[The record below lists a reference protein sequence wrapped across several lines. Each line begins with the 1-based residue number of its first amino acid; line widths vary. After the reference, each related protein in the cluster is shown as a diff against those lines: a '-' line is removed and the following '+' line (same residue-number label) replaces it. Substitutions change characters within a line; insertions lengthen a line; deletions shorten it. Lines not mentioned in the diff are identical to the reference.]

1 MHLAKK
7 TSGRSK
13 IRSWLCNFETV
24 VMDEIQNICS
34 VVYMEFLTV
43 QMSTAQITV
52 DVVDSGAIGQLHLG
66 LAF

>member
-1 MHLAKK
+1 
-7 TSGRSK
+7 
-13 IRSWLCNFETV
+13 
-24 VMDEIQNICS
+24 MDEIQNIYS

-52 DVVDSGAIGQLHLG
+52 DVVDSGAIGQPHLG